1 MKKRPKPSF
10 RDAVDAVVIGWL
22 PNGPDPVKP
31 DCPPIALRY
40 SKASKASQ
48 SASNKGHGTRRS
60 SASKMTKRKRS
71 GEGKGGDITSVM
83 AAVNQLLDQS
93 IAADEFGI
101 LDGRSSASAGAL
113 AIDLSN

>member
-1 MKKRPKPSF
+1 
-10 RDAVDAVVIGWL
+10 
-22 PNGPDPVKP
+22 
-31 DCPPIALRY
+31 
-40 SKASKASQ
+40 
-48 SASNKGHGTRRS
+48 
-60 SASKMTKRKRS
+60 MTKRKRS

-83 AAVNQLLDQS
+83 AAVNHLLDQS